1 MPPPNRHIFSNF
13 RKGTQEW
20 ENQCSATI
28 VQVTKGHYG
37 GLCERREESNE
48 AGVECWSDS
57 SLCIHIE
64 NASLKSLLGACDLL
78 C

>member
-1 MPPPNRHIFSNF
+1 MPSPNRHIFGNH

-20 ENQCSATI
+20 ENQCSTTI

-48 AGVECWSDS
+48 AGVEHWSETTS
-57 SLCIHIE
+57 AH
-64 NASLKSLLGACDLL
+64 A
-78 C
+78 